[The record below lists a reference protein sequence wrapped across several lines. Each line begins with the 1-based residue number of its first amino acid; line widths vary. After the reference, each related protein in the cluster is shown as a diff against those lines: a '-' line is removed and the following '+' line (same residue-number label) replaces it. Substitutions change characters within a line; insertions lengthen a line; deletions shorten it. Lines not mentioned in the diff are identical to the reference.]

1 MPLMRHLLLIPV
13 VLSALT
19 LGAHLL
25 RGGQLLLALA
35 AAALPLLLVPR
46 HAAACACCRGCCSW
60 ALSSGCG
67 RSLVIVDQRR
77 AFGQP
82 WHRLVLILGSVALVT
97 ALSALAAGRW
107 QRGRG
112 PRRTARVPRVPV
124 EAT

>member
-25 RGGQLLLALA
+25 RGGQILLALA

-46 HAAACACCRGCCSW
+46 HAAASRLLQGLLLLG
-60 ALSSGCG
+60 ALEWVRTLAG
-67 RSLVIVDQRR
+67 IVDQRR

-112 PRRTARVPRVPV
+112 PRRTARVPRDPV

>member
-1 MPLMRHLLLIPV
+1 MRHLLLIPV

-25 RGGQLLLALA
+25 RGGHLLLALA
-35 AAALPLLLVPR
+35 AAALPLLLVSR
-46 HAAACACCRGCCSW
+46 HAAALRLLQGLLLLGALEW
-60 ALSSGCG
+60 ARTLAGIAG
-67 RSLVIVDQRR
+67 ERR

-112 PRRTARVPRVPV
+112 PGRGARLPV